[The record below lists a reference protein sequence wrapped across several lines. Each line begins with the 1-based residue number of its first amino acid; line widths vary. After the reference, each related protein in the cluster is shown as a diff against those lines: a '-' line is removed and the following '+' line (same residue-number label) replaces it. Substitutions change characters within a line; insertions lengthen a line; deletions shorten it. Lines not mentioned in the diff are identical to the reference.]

1 VVTMANAAREDPR
14 LTSYGGAPEEPCQGG
29 PGLLGEGTL
38 ARRAR
43 PEERPPKGQ
52 VEVTFVGKL
61 LGRKAK

>member
-1 VVTMANAAREDPR
+1 MAERPKSRVKEALAFLEK
-14 LTSYGGAPEEPCQGG
+14 EP
-29 PGLLGEGTL
+29 L